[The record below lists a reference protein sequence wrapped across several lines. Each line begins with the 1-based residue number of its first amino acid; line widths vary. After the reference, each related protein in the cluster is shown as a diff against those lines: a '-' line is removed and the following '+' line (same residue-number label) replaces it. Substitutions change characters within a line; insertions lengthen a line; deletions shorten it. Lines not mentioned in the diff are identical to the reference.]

1 MKAETTSGSTAQLLR
16 GRISNLRQTRRSQDF
31 LFTAADRTKM
41 GAAAITAGVVGLGG
55 IAVGLSGMAIDTTEE
70 ADLLEFNL
78 DQKRIRAWVWT
89 SVFKDGDEVEVV
101 AEEADDGW
109 QGYGVR
115 RIDDKI
121 VALYPHCSRG
131 RYAHYKATFAWL
143 IKIFGALYVFMWVL
157 GIVMM
162 ALRRDIDYYSFVT
175 YMLMGGLSG
184 LLVFGFIALR
194 ISSKM
199 MGFVRLA
206 KAFLM
211 DSAGK
216 TSRALISHR
225 SRRRGRSPA
234 TRGRWVCCI
243 SAINGY

>member
-1 MKAETTSGSTAQLLR
+1 MKAETTSGSSAQLLR

-31 LFTAADRTKM
+31 LFTAADRKKM
-41 GAAAITAGVVGLGG
+41 GAAAITAGVAGLGG
-55 IAVGLSGMAIDTTEE
+55 IAVGLSGMAMDTTEE

-78 DQKRIRAWVWT
+78 DQKPIRAWVWT

-101 AEEADDGW
+101 AEETDDGW

-121 VALYPHCSRG
+121 VALHPHCSRG
-131 RYAHYKATFAWL
+131 RYAHYKATFGWL
-143 IKIFGALYVFMWVL
+143 IKIYGALYVFMWVL

-162 ALRRDIDYYSFVT
+162 ALRRDTDYYSFVG
-175 YMLMGGLSG
+175 YMLLGGLSG

-206 KAFLM
+206 EGIFEGFGWKNVKSIDLP
-211 DSAGK
+211 SITKKGK
-216 TSRALISHR
+216 QPGDPGPLGVLYFR
-225 SRRRGRSPA
+225 
-234 TRGRWVCCI
+234 
-243 SAINGY
+243 Y

>member
-55 IAVGLSGMAIDTTEE
+55 IAVGLSGMAMDTTEE

-143 IKIFGALYVFMWVL
+143 IKIYGALYVFMWVL

-162 ALRRDIDYYSFVT
+162 ALRRDTDYYSFVT

-206 KAFLM
+206 EGIFDGFGWKNVKSIDLP
-211 DSAGK
+211 SITKKGK
-216 TSRALISHR
+216 KPGDPGPLGVLYFR
-225 SRRRGRSPA
+225 
-234 TRGRWVCCI
+234 
-243 SAINGY
+243 Y

>member
-1 MKAETTSGSTAQLLR
+1 MKAEMTSGSSAQLLR
-16 GRISNLRQTRRSQDF
+16 GRISNLRQTRRSRDF
-31 LFTAADRTKM
+31 LFTAADRKKM
-41 GAAAITAGVVGLGG
+41 GAAAIAAGVAGLGG
-55 IAVGLSGMAIDTTEE
+55 IAVGLSGMAMDTTEE

-78 DQKRIRAWVWT
+78 DQKCIRAWVWT

-101 AEEADDGW
+101 AEEMGDEW

-115 RIDDKI
+115 RIDDRI

-131 RYAHYKATFAWL
+131 RYAHYKSTFGWL
-143 IKIFGALYVFMWVL
+143 VKIYGALYVFMWVL

-162 ALRRDIDYYSFVT
+162 ALRRDTDYSSFIS

-206 KAFLM
+206 EGIFDGFGWKNVKSIDLP
-211 DSAGK
+211 SITKKGK
-216 TSRALISHR
+216 QPGDPGPLGVLYFR
-225 SRRRGRSPA
+225 
-234 TRGRWVCCI
+234 
-243 SAINGY
+243 Y